1 MYKKE
6 LIKQMYEL
14 LNTFEHVI
22 QDEEEKFSI
31 LNTEVINNQTN
42 ISKLQSICNAQ
53 QDKLYYLEDQ
63 LNKQKEKKWKNSTN
77 FNGGLI

>member
-1 MYKKE
+1 MKKEE

-42 ISKLQSICNAQ
+42 ISKLQSICDAQ

-63 LNKQKEKKWKNSTN
+63 LNKQKEKNEKIARILM
-77 FNGGLI
+77 GD

>member
-31 LNTEVINNQTN
+31 LNTEVINNQIN
-42 ISKLQSICNAQ
+42 ISKLQSICDAQ

-63 LNKQKEKKWKNSTN
+63 LNKQKEKNEKIARILM
-77 FNGGLI
+77 GD

>member
-42 ISKLQSICNAQ
+42 ISKLQSICDAQ

-63 LNKQKEKKWKNSTN
+63 LNKQKEKK
-77 FNGGLI
+77 

>member
-63 LNKQKEKKWKNSTN
+63 LNKQKEKNEKIARILM
-77 FNGGLI
+77 GD

>member
-42 ISKLQSICNAQ
+42 ISKLQSICDAQ

-63 LNKQKEKKWKNSTN
+63 LNKLKEKKE
-77 FNGGLI
+77 

>member
-42 ISKLQSICNAQ
+42 ISKLQSICDAQ

-63 LNKQKEKKWKNSTN
+63 LNKQKEKNERIARI
-77 FNGGLI
+77 LIGD